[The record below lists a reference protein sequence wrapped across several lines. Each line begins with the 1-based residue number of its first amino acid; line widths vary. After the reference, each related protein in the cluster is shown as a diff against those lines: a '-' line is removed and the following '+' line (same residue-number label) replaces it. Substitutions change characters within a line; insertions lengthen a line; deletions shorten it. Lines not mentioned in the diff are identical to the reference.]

1 MRIRRRVVALVWI
14 VLVAQSSGSS
24 PAVAAAQ
31 AARQRPAAPASQR
44 PVTPVPQPPV
54 PAGLEPAPGVLPPL
68 VARVFTATT
77 GMIFQSVRPDRVLDF
92 EAVIGYLEAA
102 LAKTTDPA
110 VRAQAK
116 GWRVFKAAEPGPNGT
131 VIYVFVFD
139 PAVPGADYGLGRIL
153 ADAYPERIQEIWKLY
168 TGALIG
174 GGSLLNLAPVDAPP
188 PAPPRAGP
196 VDAQPPAPRPAP
208 PGRSGPLQSAP
219 ATPR

>member
-14 VLVAQSSGSS
+14 VVVAQSAGSS
-24 PAVAAAQ
+24 PAVAAQ
-31 AARQRPAAPASQR
+31 AAEQRPATPASQQ
-44 PVTPVPQPPV
+44 PVAPVPQPPAPV
-54 PAGLEPAPGVLPPL
+54 GLEAAPGVLSPL
-68 VARVFTATT
+68 VGRTFTATT

-92 EAVIGYLEAA
+92 EAIIGYLEAA

-110 VRAQAK
+110 ERAQAK
-116 GWRVFKAAEPGPNGT
+116 GWRVFKAAEPGPNGS

-188 PAPPRAGP
+188 PAPPTARS
-196 VDAQPPAPRPAP
+196 VDAPPPAQRPGP
-208 PGRSGPLQSAP
+208 PGRPGPLQP